1 MSAPNSAAVQR
12 GFTLVEV
19 LVALLVISIGLLGIA
34 KMQALALAST
44 GTARM
49 RSVAAIEA
57 ASIASM
63 MHSDRAY
70 WSGISSGTEKV
81 VVTTSSSS
89 FTSTDT
95 TVALP
100 SGCTATAP
108 APCCTSSLATPCSPA
123 QLAAQDLTLWT
134 YDLNQT
140 MPPNTTAT
148 IKCPAGSATAPVS
161 CTVQIDWTENLVDID
176 TGMNSSLTAQQ
187 NATNLQNNTAA
198 THFLLY
204 VEP

>member
-1 MSAPNSAAVQR
+1 MSSRISPVAQK
-12 GFTLVEV
+12 GFTLIEV
-19 LVALLVISIGLLGIA
+19 MVALLVISIGLLGIA

-70 WSGISSGTEKV
+70 WAGISSGTEKV
-81 VVTTSSSS
+81 TVTASSSS
-89 FTSTDT
+89 FSSTDT
-95 TVALP
+95 SVTLP
-100 SGCTATAP
+100 TGCTATAP
-108 APCCTSSLATPCSPA
+108 SPCCTPSLATPCSAA
-123 QLAAQDLTLWT
+123 QLAAQDLTLWA

-148 IKCPAGSATAPVS
+148 IKCPAGTATTPVS
-161 CTVQIDWTENLVDID
+161 CTVQIDWTENLIDIN
-176 TGMNSSLTAQQ
+176 TGMNTALTTQQ
-187 NATNLQNNTAA
+187 NVTALQNTAT
-198 THFLLY
+198 THFLLF